1 MRMIFFL
8 KFGAS
13 FVLPPGL
20 FFVLLLALAAYLR
33 NRQRGAARALVGVTL
48 LFYALSTPLLA
59 DALLAS
65 LEGRYAPPAQPRGDA
80 IVLLGGGATSDT
92 PDIDGA
98 GNLSGPAAN
107 RLLTAARLQKKLDL
121 PIVVAGGKV
130 YADTGREAEIARR
143 MLLGLGVPAMKIFL
157 EDQSLNTKQNA
168 QFTKRILDAHGWTQP
183 LLVTSAFH
191 MERSLLNFS
200 KAGVEATPV
209 PADYFV
215 SRRRAFYFNRLAP
228 SSTALDNSHI
238 FFREWLGILVA
249 RLIP

>member
-1 MRMIFFL
+1 MIFLL

-20 FFVLLLALAAYLR
+20 FFVAFLALAAYLR
-33 NRQRGAARALVGVTL
+33 RRQRGAARALAAVTL
-48 LFYALSTPLLA
+48 VFYALSTTLVS

-65 LEGRYAPPAQPRGDA
+65 LEGRYAPPQHPEGDV
-80 IVLLGGGATSDT
+80 IVVLGGGATSDT
-92 PDIDGA
+92 PDIGGA

-107 RLLTAARLQKKLDL
+107 RLLTAARLQKMLDL

-143 MLLGLGVPAMKIFL
+143 MLLGLGVPEGKIFA

-168 QFTKRILDAHGWTQP
+168 QFTKQILDAHGWTRP

-191 MERSLLNFS
+191 MERSLLNFQ
-200 KAGVEATPV
+200 KAGMDATPV

-215 SRRRAFYFNRLAP
+215 SRSRAFYCNRLAP
-228 SSTALDNSHI
+228 SSAALDNSQI

-249 RLIP
+249 RMVP